1 MIRLLVVEDSNTV
14 RQVLVAA
21 FEADPEIQ
29 VVGTAASGEEALDAV
44 RRLAPDV
51 VTMDFNMPG
60 MNGLEAT
67 RAIMS
72 TSPVPIVIITGKM
85 DPHDSDTLFRAME
98 AGALMVLA
106 KPEPVGTPG
115 HAPSVARIVQ
125 HVKLMS
131 EIKVVRRIPP
141 RTPVAAPPLAGSLPK
156 EAGAVKV
163 VAIGAS
169 TGGPPLIRQILSG
182 LPADC
187 AAAVLVVQHMAEGFV
202 GDFVHWLNLDSR
214 LPVQVAAKGMP
225 ILPGRVYLAPDGHH
239 MEAGAGEV
247 ISLSTAPPTNGVRP
261 SAGALFRSVA
271 RTFGARAAGVILTGM
286 GCDGAAELKLIREQ
300 GGVTVA
306 QNRESCVVFGMPG
319 KAVELD
325 AAGFVLPPEEIVE
338 LLAALVR
345 PRTGAGPR

>member
-29 VVGTAASGEEALDAV
+29 VVGTAASGEEALEAV

-72 TSPVPIVIITGKM
+72 TLPLPIVIITGKM
-85 DPHDSDTLFRAME
+85 DPHDADTLFRAME

-131 EIKVVRRIPP
+131 EIKVVRR
-141 RTPVAAPPLAGSLPK
+141 TPQRVPVPAPPLAGSLPAD
-156 EAGAVKV
+156 AGPLKV

-169 TGGPPLIRQILSG
+169 TGGPPLVQQILAG

-187 AAAVLVVQHMAEGFV
+187 GAAILVVQHMAEGFV
-202 GDFVHWLNLDSR
+202 GDFARWLNQNSR
-214 LPVQVAAKGMP
+214 LPVQVAAQGMQ

-239 MEAGAGEV
+239 LEVGAGEMV
-247 ISLSTAPPTNGVRP
+247 ALTTAPPLNGVRP
-261 SAGALFRSVA
+261 SAGMLFRSVA
-271 RTFGARAAGVILTGM
+271 LRYGARAAGVILTGM
-286 GCDGAAELKLIREQ
+286 GSDGAVDLKLIRDK

-345 PRTGAGPR
+345 PRAGAEPR